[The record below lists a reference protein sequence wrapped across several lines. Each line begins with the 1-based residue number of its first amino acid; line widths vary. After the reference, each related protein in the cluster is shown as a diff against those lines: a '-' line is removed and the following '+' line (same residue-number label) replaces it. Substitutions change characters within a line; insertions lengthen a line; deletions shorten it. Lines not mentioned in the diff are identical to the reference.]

1 MEFEIKLN
9 FWQVLKHTSI
19 TRAVK
24 VLSRSL
30 LFKTDKIM
38 RFKLNQRLNQLQL
51 QENAQCQRALGQHIT
66 ESML

>member
-1 MEFEIKLN
+1 LLNQRLEFEIKLN
-9 FWQVLKHTSI
+9 FWQVLKNTSI

-30 LFKTDKIM
+30 LFRTDSEDITGNIM

-51 QENAQCQRALGQHIT
+51 QENAQCQ
-66 ESML
+66 

>member
-1 MEFEIKLN
+1 LLNQRLEFEIKLN

-30 LFKTDKIM
+30 LFRTDSEDITGNIM

-51 QENAQCQRALGQHIT
+51 QENAQCQ
-66 ESML
+66 